1 MSREIDE
8 RIVEM
13 RFDNSNFERNVSQSM
28 STIEKLKSSLN
39 FKGAADGLDEIN
51 KATGRIDFSG
61 FQNGVETVQAKFS
74 MLEVVAISA
83 LNNIVNKAVDAGLS
97 LTKSL
102 TIDQV
107 TAGYSKFNDK
117 VQSTA
122 TIMSATGKSVEEVES
137 QLQKLNWF
145 TDETSASFTDMTS
158 NIGKFTNAGVPLET
172 AVTAMQGISTWG
184 YKSGATI
191 NEMGRAMYNL
201 SQAMAVGSVKLMDW
215 KSIENANMAT
225 TEFKQT
231 AIDTAVALGTLTK
244 EVDEN
249 GQTFYKTLQGNTVT
263 VTNFNAALS
272 DAWFTSDVLTGA
284 LNNYGSFAA
293 QLQEACEE
301 TGTYATEFIGYYQDY
316 VDSISTDSEKAAKV
330 VADFAEETNTSV
342 ERATEIFESLGY
354 NSAYVDELAKSMV
367 EASAKTNK
375 LELSTEELEAKT
387 NDLSDALEKAFFDN
401 KKGVLDMGKAMK
413 ETGLTADE
421 LNDAFSKIEKNTN
434 DLGFAAFKA
443 SQEAKTL
450 QEAIDATKD
459 AVSTSW
465 MNIFQTIFGNYE
477 EAKEVWTKLSEDLY
491 EIFVDP
497 LNDFMHTMQE
507 WSGKDL
513 GGRQTLIDSLSASMD
528 NLKEVIAAVSEGFAE
543 IFPPKTAEDIQ
554 KMVLKFERFT
564 KAISLNSD
572 ELEQLKTG
580 AKGVAAFLHAI
591 GTVLKRVISL
601 IIPTNSQIMSTKSG
615 ILSVIE
621 TIGNVLIKID
631 EWVQNNNKLFGSLKD
646 LRTTLNNK
654 FADLHVLESVS
665 NLFDKIGE
673 KVKKVKDIF
682 KDVDFSFKGIGTS
695 IKNAVTGIWNTLKDA
710 FKNFSLPDLFK
721 NIDFGKI
728 AKGAGFA
735 GIILVINKLAN
746 AIKKFNPLKK
756 ITDSLSDTFDKLGD
770 TLSSLKDK
778 LTGGKLADF
787 DKFVKPMLKFAIAI
801 GILAV
806 SFKVLGS
813 MNWDQIKQATVS
825 LTAIVVELGGALV
838 LISKFAG
845 KSTAKKILQFSI
857 AVAIL
862 TACFKSLGEMTN
874 PQIEDAVVAFSVI
887 IVELTGA
894 LLLLSNFSG
903 VFKPAKV
910 IQFALAV
917 AILTACFKSLG
928 EMYNEQIEDAVVAF
942 SIIVAELTGALLLLS
957 NFSGVFKPKKVIQFA
972 LAIAIL
978 TACFKSLGEMTN
990 EEVKN
995 GAKGLSLIIAELVAA
1010 FVILG
1015 NFSGIFSP
1023 AKVLQITASIAALT
1037 ACFVVLS
1044 KIPKDQASVAASAL
1058 NLIVNKIVS
1067 AFVILG
1073 NFSGIFAPAKVVQ
1086 VTACVATLT
1095 ACFVSLSKIPADAC
1109 KTAADAFKLITGKVV
1124 EVFTTLGQKS
1134 GIFAPRKVTQVTIC
1148 IKTLSDCFVE
1158 LSSIDAASEK
1168 TAAEAFN
1175 LITGKV
1181 VEVFTT
1187 LGQKSGIFAPK
1198 KVGQVTASIATLTN
1212 SFVKLAGLDSL
1223 MVDSAIKSIELNVPK
1238 IISIVM
1244 TLSDAKK
1251 TSQDA
1256 VTVGNHFYQFA
1267 SKIMAIDI
1275 SIRDHASAFK
1285 TAIFSLNTINT
1296 SNLES
1301 VGASIKN
1308 FAQYILS
1315 INASAFNSIVKSFG
1329 NLGTNISK
1337 TIATNMEQYNIE
1349 TPVSNVVT
1357 RMVTGFNNSVFQ
1369 FESAGSKCSTGLMNA
1384 FNRGSYQ
1391 NSGAQAGAGFA
1402 AGARSM
1408 QNACYSA
1415 GASLALATNAGYRN
1429 YLRIKSPS
1437 RVAMESAKYFGIG
1450 IVEGIKQ
1457 SEKLV
1462 YNAGSDLGIETNK
1475 GFDNAIAK
1483 IKDAINTDIDYN
1495 PTITPVLDLS
1505 QIQNGSNLIKSMF
1518 GTTSVGMSRSIGMS
1532 SAISRTMNDKIVSAE
1547 KQTGITNDDHTV
1559 TNNTFNINGSD
1570 SNPREIAQEISKIL
1584 NKQYE
1589 RRSAAWA

>member
-8 RIVEM
+8 RVVEM

-28 STIEKLKSSLN
+28 STIEKLKSSLR
-39 FKGAADGLDEIN
+39 FKGAANGLDEIN
-51 KATGRIDFSG
+51 KAAGKIDFSG
-61 FQNGVETVQAKFS
+61 FQNGVETVQARFS
-74 MLEVVAISA
+74 MLEVAAISA
-83 LNNIVNKAVDAGLS
+83 LNNIVNKAVDAGTRLV
-97 LTKSL
+97 K
-102 TIDQV
+102 
-107 TAGYSKFNDK
+107 
-117 VQSTA
+117 
-122 TIMSATGKSVEEVES
+122 
-137 QLQKLNWF
+137 
-145 TDETSASFTDMTS
+145 SFTIEPILTGFNEFEQKMNSSNVLMNSAFKLGDNGEHLKLELAEINKYLEDLNTYSDRTIYSFQDMTT
-158 NIGKFTNAGVPLET
+158 NIAKFTNAGVDMDT
-172 AVTAMQGISTWG
+172 AVNAIKGISNEAAL
-184 YKSGATI
+184 SGATA
-191 NEMGRAMYNL
+191 NEAARAMYNF
-201 SQAMAVGSVKLMDW
+201 SQALSTGYIQRIDW

-225 TEFKQT
+225 VEFKDELLKTAVEMGTVKQT
-231 AIDTAVALGTLTK
+231 SEGMYMALTSGAHGSMKEAANAAQMFTSNLDQQWLTSEVLTKTLARYSDETTELGKKAYKAAEEVKTFSMMIDTLK
-244 EVDEN
+244 E
-249 GQTFYKTLQGNTVT
+249 
-263 VTNFNAALS
+263 
-272 DAWFTSDVLTGA
+272 
-284 LNNYGSFAA
+284 AA
-293 QLQEACEE
+293 QSSWAV
-301 TGTYATEFIGYYQDY
+301 TW
-316 VDSISTDSEKAAKV
+316 
-330 VADFAEETNTSV
+330 
-342 ERATEIFESLGY
+342 ES
-354 NSAYVDELAKSMV
+354 
-367 EASAKTNK
+367 
-375 LELSTEELEAKT
+375 
-387 NDLSDALEKAFFDN
+387 
-401 KKGVLDMGKAMK
+401 
-413 ETGLTADE
+413 
-421 LNDAFSKIEKNTN
+421 
-434 DLGFAAFKA
+434 
-443 SQEAKTL
+443 
-450 QEAIDATKD
+450 
-459 AVSTSW
+459 
-465 MNIFQTIFGNYE
+465 IFGNLNE
-477 EAKEVWTKLSEDLY
+477 GKKLWTDLSEILTD
-491 EIFVDP
+491 IFVSPRDATNEM
-497 LNDFMHTMQE
+497 LKQWKE
-507 WSGKDL
+507 L
-513 GGRQTLIDSLSASMD
+513 GGRDSIANILVTTMSSLRDILNTMRGAWQ
-528 NLKEVIAAVSEGFAE
+528 EV
-543 IFPPKTAEDIQ
+543 FPPKTAAEFAKIT
-554 KMVLKFERFT
+554 KNIENFT
-564 KAISLNSD
+564 KQLSLND
-572 ELEQLKTG
+572 KELGQLKTG
-580 AKGVAAFLHAI
+580 FKGVASILRSI
-591 GTVLKRVISL
+591 STIIKRVISL

-621 TIGNVLIKID
+621 TIGNVLIKVD
-631 EWVQNNNKLFGSLKD
+631 EWIQNNNKLFDSLKD
-646 LRTTLNNK
+646 IRTTLNNK
-654 FADLHVLESVS
+654 FADLHVLESIS

-695 IKNAVTGIWNTLKDA
+695 IKNAVSNIWARVKDA
-710 FKNFSLPDLFK
+710 FKNFSLSDLFK

-728 AKGAGFA
+728 LKGAGFA

-813 MNWDQIKQATVS
+813 MNWDQIKQATAS

-887 IVELTGA
+887 MVELTGA
-894 LLLLSNFSG
+894 MLLLSNFSG

-942 SIIVAELTGALLLLS
+942 SIIIVELTGALLLLS

-972 LAIAIL
+972 LAVAIL

-990 EEVKN
+990 DQVKN

-1015 NFSGIFSP
+1015 NFSGIFAP
-1023 AKVLQITASIAALT
+1023 AKVLQVTASIAALT

-1357 RMVTGFNNSVFQ
+1357 RMVTGFSNSVFQ

-1547 KQTGITNDDHTV
+1547 KQTGITNDDHAV